1 MFDMTATVSLSSS
14 KVLNELVSKRDENWV
29 KLADDS
35 IEQQKLIMMIPPH
48 QLRNFC
54 TIPTIFKE

>member
-1 MFDMTATVSLSSS
+1 MTATVSLSSS

-35 IEQQKLIMMIPPH
+35 IEQQKVD
-48 QLRNFC
+48 NDD
-54 TIPTIFKE
+54 TTTPT